1 MMEHLTIKTTGWR
14 FVAMMCVIVAMAGCY
29 YDVEEVIYPNGCD
42 TNDITYSQDVRNIL
56 ESNCL
61 TCHDALSQNG
71 NVNLE
76 GYDNVKIYVDNGKL
90 LGTIRHEDGFS
101 AMPQGASQLASC
113 TINKIQAWVD
123 AGAPNN

>member
-1 MMEHLTIKTTGWR
+1 MMEHQTTRTSGLR
-14 FVAMMCVIVAMAGCY
+14 AVLMACALGALVGCY
-29 YDVEEVIYPNGCD
+29 YDVEEVLYPNGCD
-42 TNDITYSQDVRNIL
+42 TSEITYSQDVRTIL

-61 TCHDALSQNG
+61 TCHDPLSQNG

-76 GYDNVKIYVDNGKL
+76 GYDNVKVYVDNGKL

-101 AMPQGASQLASC
+101 AMPQGTSQLSSC
-113 TINKIQAWVD
+113 TIEKIQAWVD